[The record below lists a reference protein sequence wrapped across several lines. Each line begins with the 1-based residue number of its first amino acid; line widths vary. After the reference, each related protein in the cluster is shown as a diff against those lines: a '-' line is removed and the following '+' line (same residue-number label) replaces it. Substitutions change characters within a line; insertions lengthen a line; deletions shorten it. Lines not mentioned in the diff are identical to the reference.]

1 MTDTLPVVYGPLP
14 ADQDTLNIDAEEIVS
29 MVQEN

>member
-1 MTDTLPVVYGPLP
+1 MTDTLPTVYGPPP
-14 ADQDTLNIDAEEIVS
+14 ADVETLDGDAEEIVS